1 MVFGACPV
9 LSFTSPP
16 SSRWVEPREPLQ
28 GAAYAVQKAA
38 VFPPR
43 KKKKKKKG
51 CFNPCCKQS
60 SDSLCWLSR
69 IASDFFSNAAA
80 AGTEPEELKC
90 GRWIISYPSSI
101 YPTQELLFVPLFAE
115 FQGVLRLV
123 FFCCGFRNSFLKQE
137 ANISQQRMPRPIT

>member
-1 MVFGACPV
+1 MVIRACPV

-43 KKKKKKKG
+43 RKKKKKKG

-60 SDSLCWLSR
+60 SDSLCWLSG
-69 IASDFFSNAAA
+69 IA
-80 AGTEPEELKC
+80 K
-90 GRWIISYPSSI
+90 
-101 YPTQELLFVPLFAE
+101 
-115 FQGVLRLV
+115 
-123 FFCCGFRNSFLKQE
+123 
-137 ANISQQRMPRPIT
+137 

>member
-43 KKKKKKKG
+43 KKKG

-69 IASDFFSNAAA
+69 IASDFCSNAAA

-90 GRWIISYPSSI
+90 GRWIISYPSFHLPHTRAAFCSSFCQVPR
-101 YPTQELLFVPLFAE
+101 YSEKTCHLQTQKQALIRHQVCCHHDVGLLSL
-115 FQGVLRLV
+115 
-123 FFCCGFRNSFLKQE
+123 
-137 ANISQQRMPRPIT
+137 